1 MLLNA
6 VDSLHSKPKAM
17 MMMMLMKTVGPA
29 VRETQEERVR
39 LTHMHVSSMSV

>member
-17 MMMMLMKTVGPA
+17 MMMLMKTVGPA
-29 VRETQEERVR
+29 VRETQKEGVR
-39 LTHMHVSSMSV
+39 LTNMHVSSMSV